1 MAEAKEVVVNNS
13 TLKLKERA
21 FLATKRMLNDI
32 VGLPEYGKYDFKMK
46 MRFIGQND
54 VVKQW
59 ESELL
64 TLGKVAARL
73 GDREALNYIQG
84 QGAAPS
90 AAEELA
96 SLKVE

>member
-1 MAEAKEVVVNNS
+1 M
-13 TLKLKERA
+13 
-21 FLATKRMLNDI
+21 
-32 VGLPEYGKYDFKMK
+32 
-46 MRFIGQND
+46 
-54 VVKQW
+54 KQW

-73 GDREALNYIQG
+73 GDKEALNYIQG

-96 SLKVE
+96 NLTVE